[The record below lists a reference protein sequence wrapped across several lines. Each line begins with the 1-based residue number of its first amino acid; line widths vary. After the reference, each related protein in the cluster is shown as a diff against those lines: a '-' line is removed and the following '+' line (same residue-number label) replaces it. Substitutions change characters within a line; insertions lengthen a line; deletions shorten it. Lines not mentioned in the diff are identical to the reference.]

1 MAAHPLEVRKKRE
14 AWQDERIAPADFRAR
29 FELLLLTWPEQTVDR
44 LVADEGLWSLQGKA
58 FDRKLLAL
66 EEQHG
71 VGHYAARKELL
82 DVILNYLSGRDGV
95 FLGLVWVA
103 LRKAKGD
110 LLDSRYAGRT
120 RELRNRYERFKKD
133 LPRLKALIHE
143 LDALYG
149 GVSQNFYRAHWSHDS
164 GYYAAMLDSLRDAGN
179 AKAAGRPVRLDAGP
193 LILPDLESPSIIRRF
208 REFLET
214 DPLVNQPITG
224 PTKRPSPGRPE
235 RNLKPTRQALKAFGV
250 IHRDDQSDLLQAVGL
265 NTFVPH

>member
-1 MAAHPLEVRKKRE
+1 MAANPLEVRKKRE

-66 EEQHG
+66 EEKHG

-82 DVILNYLSGRDGV
+82 DVILNYLGGQDGV
-95 FLGLVWVA
+95 FLDLVWVA

-143 LDALYG
+143 L
-149 GVSQNFYRAHWSHDS
+149 RARVQAPPRSIRVPPI
-164 GYYAAMLDSLRDAGN
+164 AT
-179 AKAAGRPVRLDAGP
+179 AGP
-193 LILPDLESPSIIRRF
+193 SPC
-208 REFLET
+208 
-214 DPLVNQPITG
+214 
-224 PTKRPSPGRPE
+224 PT
-235 RNLKPTRQALKAFGV
+235 AA
-250 IHRDDQSDLLQAVGL
+250 
-265 NTFVPH
+265 